1 MNNPSSFLLVEDFHT
16 PTPPWM
22 STPSPEGLNGNPL
35 SFLLLVAVGFIVMAA
50 IGIIRGHILK
60 ERIYKIG
67 GLAFTLMALA
77 CVSLSF
83 APLAPSPM
91 IPLVVTGGFF
101 ATAAIL
107 VFANYSKFFEA
118 NFREAENAAAKT
130 DPSKP
135 FKFSDIF
142 MWDGW
147 FKIVKTWGTRKAL
160 LLYVLVNLCAGS
172 LIPLVLWIF
181 NIGSTSFVAFITIV
195 MILVVV
201 IASIPLFYLQI
212 IRNME
217 TAKDNCKSDPYKPTF

>member
-1 MNNPSSFLLVEDFHT
+1 MSNILSFLSVEDLHT
-16 PTPPWM
+16 PPPPWM

-35 SFLLLVAVGFIVMAA
+35 SFLLLVAIGFIVMAA

-67 GLAFTLMALA
+67 GIAFILMALA

-91 IPLVVTGGFF
+91 IPLIITGGFF

-118 NFREAENAAAKT
+118 NFREAENASTKT
-130 DPSKP
+130 NPSKP
-135 FKFSDIF
+135 LKFSDIF

-147 FKIVKTWGTRKAL
+147 FKIVKQWGTRKAL
-160 LLYVLVNLCAGS
+160 LFYVFINLCAGS
-172 LIPLVLWIF
+172 LIPLTLWIF
-181 NIGSTSFVAFITIV
+181 NIGSTSFVTLITIV
-195 MILVVV
+195 MIVGVV
-201 IASIPLFYLQI
+201 IVSIPIFYMQI

-217 TAKDNCKSDPYKPTF
+217 TTKECL